1 MGMEPFGL
9 IDVARAIEGR
19 GADAAVAALASQQHG
34 LVTTAQLRYIGLSR
48 SAIRHRVA
56 TERLF
61 HERRGLYL
69 VGHRARTELTTVAA
83 AVLVTGPGGL
93 IAGEAALWIWA
104 IIERPPPVVDI
115 ALRTGRGRTRPGIRV
130 HRANALDP
138 GELRRKRGL
147 PVVSPAAALLDLAD
161 RGDVVAV
168 ERALNEG
175 RERKLITQGDLE
187 RIIGCSPG
195 RRGIRILRGF
205 LGEQVDEDFSRREAE
220 RIMWR
225 LIRQSGLPL
234 PRRNVR
240 VHGHELDFY
249 WPELGLNVETDG
261 VRWHSSRRKVNNDRE
276 RDGDLAPHGVQVL
289 RFTWDQLKQPA
300 RVVAR
305 LAATV
310 ALAEQRRRAASP

>member
-1 MGMEPFGL
+1 MEPFGL
-9 IDVARAIEGR
+9 IDVPRAVEGR
-19 GADAAVAALASQQHG
+19 SADAAIAALASQQHG
-34 LVTTAQLRYIGLSR
+34 LVTTAQLRFIGLSR
-48 SAIRHRVA
+48 SAIDHRVA

-61 HERRGLYL
+61 REHRGLYL
-69 VGHRARTELTTVAA
+69 VGHQARTELTSAAA
-83 AVLVTGPGGL
+83 AVLVIGPAGL
-93 IAGEAALWIWA
+93 VAGEAALWIWA
-104 IIERPPPVVDI
+104 ITERPPVVIDI
-115 ALRTGRGRTRPGIRV
+115 ALRAGRGRSRPGIRIR
-130 HRANALDP
+130 RADALDP
-138 GELRRKRGL
+138 AEVRRKRGL

-161 RGDVVAV
+161 DGDVAAV

-187 RIIGCSPG
+187 RVVARSPG
-195 RRGIRILRGF
+195 RRGVGILRGF
-205 LGEQVDEDFSRREAE
+205 LGEQIGEDFSRKEAE

-225 LIRQSGLPL
+225 LIRQSGLPM

-276 RDGDLAPHGVQVL
+276 RDGDLAPHGIQVL
-289 RFTWDQLKQPA
+289 RFTWDQLKQPT

-310 ALAEQRRRAASP
+310 ALAEQRRRAAAS